1 VSAVS
6 GFAGERGRRG
16 GPEAPG
22 GRGNRGR
29 RAELEGPGGRGPGR
43 DRGGYTLAQ
52 VAIAVVV
59 LATVVRLG
67 MPHVDR
73 WRAEARA
80 EEARERITTIAGH
93 VRAHLD
99 RAETWPSDAAPGEAP
114 GELAEALGDVDFA
127 GDGYQLDWESFPLP
141 DGLPSVRGVQR
152 VGGVVFRSD
161 DDAVLAAL
169 RSHAWSADGWL
180 VGEDRVVRVVVP
192 PE

>member
-1 VSAVS
+1 VSAGKACAVL
-6 GFAGERGRRG
+6 RG
-16 GPEAPG
+16 PCG
-22 GRGNRGR
+22 GRGGR
-29 RAELEGPGGRGPGR
+29 AGLEGPGGRGGSGGR
-43 DRGGYTLAQ
+43 GGFGGRGGYTLAQ
-52 VAIAVVV
+52 VAVAVVV
-59 LATVVRLG
+59 LATAARLG

-93 VRAHLD
+93 VRAHLV

-114 GELAEALGDVDFA
+114 EELAEALGDVDFA
-127 GDGYQLDWESFPLP
+127 GEGYQLDWESFPLP

-169 RSHAWSADGWL
+169 RSHAWGADGWL

>member
-1 VSAVS
+1 MSAVT
-6 GFAGERGRRG
+6 GVADGRG
-16 GPEAPG
+16 G
-22 GRGNRGR
+22 
-29 RAELEGPGGRGPGR
+29 RAVLDGSGGRGPGR

-80 EEARERITTIAGH
+80 EEARERITAIAGH
-93 VRAHLD
+93 ARAHLG
-99 RAETWPSDAAPGEAP
+99 RVGAWPSDAAPGVAP
-114 GELAEALGDVDFA
+114 EELAGALGDVAFT
-127 GDGYQLDWESFPLP
+127 GDGYRLDWESFPLP
-141 DGLPSVRGVQR
+141 DGLPSARGVQR
-152 VGGVVFRSD
+152 VGGVVVRTV

-180 VGEDRVVRVVVP
+180 VGEDRVIRVVVP